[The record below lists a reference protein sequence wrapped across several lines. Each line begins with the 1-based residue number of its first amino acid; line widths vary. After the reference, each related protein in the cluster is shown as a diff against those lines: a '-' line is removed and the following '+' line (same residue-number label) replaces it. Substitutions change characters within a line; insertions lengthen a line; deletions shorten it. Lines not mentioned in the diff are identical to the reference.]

1 MVIKVGD
8 YIPDGTFRVM
18 GPMGPE
24 TVNVDK
30 LFNDRSVVLF
40 SVPGAFTPKS
50 TYQHVPSYL
59 ENTEAFR
66 ALGIDSILCV
76 SPNDAHV
83 MQAWGEHCSVNS
95 RIIMLADNHAEFFST
110 IGLEM
115 DCTRFGLGYRC
126 QRFSLIAKNRL
137 ITHLNIE
144 EPGGYAVSNAET
156 ILAQLQVPAEAEKG
170 KELA

>member
-8 YIPDGTFRVM
+8 YIPDGTFRIM
-18 GPMGPE
+18 GPIGPE
-24 TVNVDK
+24 TINVDK

-59 ENTEAFR
+59 ENTEAFH

-95 RIIMLADNHAEFFST
+95 RIIMLADNHA
-110 IGLEM
+110 
-115 DCTRFGLGYRC
+115 
-126 QRFSLIAKNRL
+126 
-137 ITHLNIE
+137 
-144 EPGGYAVSNAET
+144 
-156 ILAQLQVPAEAEKG
+156 
-170 KELA
+170 